1 MKDWKEQLR
10 NAKRALIEAVSK
22 KSVPEKPPITDF
34 VPPDSWLKSDPGD
47 RESEKV
53 SPQVSS
59 AVDRH
64 RAHREVERPSAPRT
78 VSEAARPVA
87 AGQSAATPNRSVV
100 AGRDQSGDATT
111 TSDSRRASTSP
122 MPNPPTFRPH
132 IDAGRHLSMPAWS
145 DIGRLLQPPEN
156 QGGRALPVRVGIDFG
171 TAFTKVAI
179 RAGIDQVLVDW
190 SAVTGDESPTGR
202 YVMPGF
208 VCRTRNGEYSWQR
221 SEESDIY
228 GNLKLPV
235 IDMAAT
241 EERPSAT
248 LAFLALVIRYTRA
261 FLYRHPDVG
270 RRLTSRSL
278 RWELN
283 IGCPTEPHEKPEVVE
298 FFRRIART
306 AWRLACI
313 DNLGEA
319 DITAAWRDQEDED
332 GLEAAPGVI
341 PEFVAQIAGYLNS
354 PQVGE
359 GLHALVDIGA
369 ATLDVAAFNVVKNV
383 NMPDDPN
390 WRIPIFFPTVRSLGT
405 HFLNQ
410 NRHHTLK
417 LPLHWDD
424 TKPPIAIE
432 AFASTH
438 AIPMKEVERTDEA
451 FQEKV
456 VKCILHVL
464 DSTRTNN
471 RGVGTE
477 HSAWRQGL
485 PYFLTGGGS
494 EVELYAQA
502 VKEVES
508 RLAKNI
514 RQSIGA
520 VEGGR
525 FRMFEVSLG
534 TADRRRLSVALGGS
548 GYGADDRLLRGQ
560 ARAL

>member
-1 MKDWKEQLR
+1 MNDWKEELR
-10 NAKRALIEAVSK
+10 KVKDALSGTVSK
-22 KSVPEKPPITDF
+22 KAATGKPQVTDF
-34 VPPDSWLKSDPGD
+34 VPPGSWLKPDDGHSKQKQPSLNKALVPNKHRNAQCVGQPVPVSEPTKSVTTSASTGERVRSAGMNSASDP
-47 RESEKV
+47 V
-53 SPQVSS
+53 Q
-59 AVDRH
+59 A
-64 RAHREVERPSAPRT
+64 
-78 VSEAARPVA
+78 
-87 AGQSAATPNRSVV
+87 
-100 AGRDQSGDATT
+100 
-111 TSDSRRASTSP
+111 
-122 MPNPPTFRPH
+122 FRPK
-132 IDAGRHLSMPAWS
+132 IDAGRWLSMPSW
-145 DIGRLLQPPEN
+145 INTGRPLQPSGN
-156 QGGRALPVRVGIDFG
+156 QGGRELAVVRVGIDFG

-179 RAGIDQVLVDW
+179 KAGVDTVLVDW

-208 VCRTRNGEYSWQR
+208 VCRTRRGEYTWQR
-221 SEESDIY
+221 SKESDIY

-235 IDMAAT
+235 IDMAAS
-241 EERPSAT
+241 EECPSAT

-270 RRLTSRSL
+270 RKLASRSH
-278 RWELN
+278 RWSLN
-283 IGCPTEPHEKPEVVE
+283 IGCPTAPYEKPEVVE

-306 AWRLACI
+306 AWRLAGN
-313 DNLGEA
+313 DDLGEA
-319 DITAAWRDQEDED
+319 DITAAWRDQENED

-383 NMPDDPN
+383 NRPDDPN
-390 WRIPIFFPTVRSLGT
+390 WRIPIFFPKVLPLGT

-410 NRHHTLK
+410 NRYQTLK

-424 TKPPIAIE
+424 TKPPITIK
-432 AFASTH
+432 AFASEH
-438 AIPMKEVERTDEA
+438 AIPMNEVERVDKD
-451 FQEKV
+451 FQKEV

-477 HSAWRQGL
+477 DSAWRQGL

-502 VKEVES
+502 VEEVES
-508 RLAKNI
+508 QLAKKI
-514 RQSIGA
+514 LASLGA
-520 VEGGR
+520 VEGGH
-525 FRMFEVSLG
+525 FRLFEVTLG
-534 TADRRRLSVALGGS
+534 TADRRRLSVALGLTEGS
-548 GYGADDRLLRGQ
+548 EDDIAKIISFRNVEPLKRPQRDLVRHEELYGGR
-560 ARAL
+560 